1 MSEKARV
8 SPRFLTWTPK
18 NVFTP
23 LRGMRNTEGRAVVG
37 GEGNKDDI
45 EFKIPVKHSM
55 EVHQK
60 VVQTSLEV
68 EERPGIERKMGLI
81 CRKEG

>member
-45 EFKIPVKHSM
+45 EFKIPVKRSM

-68 EERPGIERKMGLI
+68 EE
-81 CRKEG
+81 